1 MQDVSESGIEEA
13 AKRFNET
20 TQIEASD
27 QYWADEHLD
36 EELKKLL
43 IIKLN
48 GAYLS
53 VDITAHIEYF
63 YNTLDCD
70 NRTDNPFRTPS
81 KYQALLYQVSSSSG
95 MSNSTPASKVS
106 LLQLHQQ
113 TIFPQNLTDEKTVL
127 NSKENASSFKSTT
140 DSGPCLTPINK
151 KYNWYPNS
159 YLVSPLKTGM

>member
-1 MQDVSESGIEEA
+1 MSEGGIEEA
-13 AKRFNET
+13 VKRFNET
-20 TQIEASD
+20 TKIDTYD

-43 IIKLN
+43 QIKIN
-48 GAYLS
+48 GAYLT

-70 NRTDNPFRTPS
+70 NRAENPFRTPS

-106 LLQLHQQ
+106 LLQLH
-113 TIFPQNLTDEKTVL
+113 
-127 NSKENASSFKSTT
+127 
-140 DSGPCLTPINK
+140 
-151 KYNWYPNS
+151 
-159 YLVSPLKTGM
+159 